1 MRHLLR
7 NWNFWRKNL
16 SIYNHYSII
25 LKDSRISRFLESNF
39 QTTDNSSLDIRV
51 SQKWNLL
58 EPNAWSNKR
67 VTLLPSIHRW
77 KTTVK
82 QPLDELICVRHA
94 TGAVQQSDKEDF
106 KVTIP
111 RQFVGSYPIVEPWMG
126 EIERKLFTRHERIV
140 CTLVSSRNEN
150 WWSEILMGRA
160 IMETMAERKTKRSSL
175 LNRASSS
182 FSDRFQL
189 WASRA

>member
-1 MRHLLR
+1 MKRIAWNDDIWWEMSRRKYISRLRFDSNMRHLLR

-94 TGAVQQSDKEDF
+94 TGAVQQSDK
-106 KVTIP
+106 
-111 RQFVGSYPIVEPWMG
+111 
-126 EIERKLFTRHERIV
+126 
-140 CTLVSSRNEN
+140 
-150 WWSEILMGRA
+150 GR
-160 IMETMAERKTKRSSL
+160 L
-175 LNRASSS
+175 
-182 FSDRFQL
+182 
-189 WASRA
+189 